1 MDPQLLKG
9 GFTIGVLILALSLA
23 MLPFQ
28 PRDSAEFVVTILS
41 AAIAGLFILA
51 IAGLVRW
58 STPPLPRADDK
69 PARTGY
75 NVRRSA
81 ERPNERGPDAAGR
94 A

>member
-9 GFTIGVLILALSLA
+9 GFSIGALIVALSLL

-28 PRDSAEFVVTILS
+28 PRGSAEFVVTVLS
-41 AAIAGLFILA
+41 ACVGGLFLVAIAA
-51 IAGLVRW
+51 LVRW

-69 PARTGY
+69 PAGKDY
-75 NVRRSA
+75 NVRQSA